1 LPFDRKNILLQV
13 ENNNRH
19 KEMKKYLIP
28 LVVLCLALIG
38 GVVWLYLNLDKQKQE
53 NREMQELAALDKQEM
68 ENEYQQ
74 FALQY
79 SEMKAQINNDS
90 IVAQLSAEQ
99 EKTQRLLAELQQVKA
114 NDAREITR
122 LKKELAT
129 VRAVLR
135 SYVIEIDSLN
145 RLNQNL
151 QEENTRVKA
160 QYQEATQ
167 QIEGLSSEKQSLSE
181 KVAIAAQLDAIGISM
196 QGKDKRNKSTG
207 NGSKCKTLQV
217 NFSLAKNVTA
227 QNGMRTVFVSITSPT
242 GSLLGNAGNFN
253 YENRSL
259 TCTMKKVVEYGGQE
273 TPVTLYWNVDQA
285 LVGGNYQVSIFA
297 DGNMIGSRSFSLK

>member
-1 LPFDRKNILLQV
+1 
-13 ENNNRH
+13 
-19 KEMKKYLIP
+19 MKKYLIP
-28 LVVLCLALIG
+28 LILLCLLLMG
-38 GVVWLYLNLDKQKQE
+38 GLVWLYLDLDKQKQE
-53 NREMQELAALDKQEM
+53 NREMQELAELDKQEM

-74 FALQY
+74 FAMQY
-79 SEMKAQINNDS
+79 SEMKTQINNDS

-99 EKTQRLLAELQQVKA
+99 EKTQRLLRELQQVKA
-114 NDAREITR
+114 NDASEITR

-160 QYQEATQ
+160 QYEEATQ

-196 QGKDKRNKSTG
+196 QAKDKRNKKTDHA
-207 NGSKCKTLQV
+207 SKAKTMQV
-217 NFSLAKNVTA
+217 NFALAKNVTA
-227 QNGMRTVFVSITSPT
+227 QNGMRTVYVRITSPT
-242 GSLLGNAGNFN
+242 GSLLGNAGSFS
-253 YENRSL
+253 YENRTLQCS
-259 TCTMKKVVEYGGQE
+259 MKKAVEYGGQE

-285 LVGGNYQVSIFA
+285 LVGGTYQVSIFA
-297 DGNMIGSRSFSLK
+297 DGHMIGSRSFSLK

>member
-1 LPFDRKNILLQV
+1 
-13 ENNNRH
+13 
-19 KEMKKYLIP
+19 MKKYLIP
-28 LVVLCLALIG
+28 LILLCLLLMG
-38 GVVWLYLNLDKQKQE
+38 GLVWLYLDLDKQKQE
-53 NREMQELAALDKQEM
+53 NREMQELAELDKQEM

-74 FALQY
+74 FAMQY
-79 SEMKAQINNDS
+79 SEMKTQINNDS

-99 EKTQRLLAELQQVKA
+99 EKTQRLLRELQQVKA

-160 QYQEATQ
+160 QYEEATQ

-181 KVAIAAQLDAIGISM
+181 KVAIAAQLDAIGITM
-196 QGKDKRNKSTG
+196 QAKDKRNKSTDHA
-207 NGSKCKTLQV
+207 SKAKTMQV
-217 NFSLAKNVTA
+217 NFALAKNVTA
-227 QNGMRTVFVSITSPT
+227 QNGMRTVYVRITSPT
-242 GSLLGNAGNFN
+242 GSLLGNAGSFS
-253 YENRSL
+253 YENRTLQCS
-259 TCTMKKVVEYGGQE
+259 MKKAVEYGGQE

-285 LVGGNYQVSIFA
+285 LVGGTYQVSIFA
-297 DGNMIGSRSFSLK
+297 DGHMIGSRSFSLK

>member
-1 LPFDRKNILLQV
+1 
-13 ENNNRH
+13 
-19 KEMKKYLIP
+19 MKKYLIP
-28 LVVLCLALIG
+28 LILLCLLLAG
-38 GVVWLYLNLDKQKQE
+38 GLVWLYLNLDKQKQE
-53 NREMQELAALDKQEM
+53 NKEMQELAALDKQEM

-79 SEMKAQINNDS
+79 SEMKTQINNDS

-99 EKTQRLLAELQQVKA
+99 EKTQRLLAELKQVKA

-160 QYQEATQ
+160 QFQEATQ

-181 KVAIAAQLDAIGISM
+181 KVAIAAQLDAIGITM
-196 QGKDKRNKSTG
+196 QAKDKRNKNTDRM
-207 NGSKCKTLQV
+207 SKCKTVQV

-227 QNGMRTVFVSITSPT
+227 QNGMRTVYVRITSPT
-242 GSLLGNAGNFN
+242 GPLLGNAGSFN
-253 YENRSL
+253 YENRTLQCS
-259 TCTMKKVVEYGGQE
+259 MKKAVEYGGQE
-273 TPVTLYWNVDQA
+273 TPVTLYWNVDQSM
-285 LVGGNYQVSIFA
+285 VGGNYQVSIFA
-297 DGNMIGSRSFSLK
+297 DGHMIGSRSFSFN

>member
-1 LPFDRKNILLQV
+1 
-13 ENNNRH
+13 
-19 KEMKKYLIP
+19 MKKYLIP
-28 LVVLCLALIG
+28 LILLCLLLMG
-38 GVVWLYLNLDKQKQE
+38 GLVWLYLDLDKQKQE
-53 NREMQELAALDKQEM
+53 NREMQELAELDKQEM

-74 FALQY
+74 FAMQY
-79 SEMKAQINNDS
+79 SEMKTQINNDS

-99 EKTQRLLAELQQVKA
+99 EKTQRLLRELQQVKA

-160 QYQEATQ
+160 QYEEATQ

-196 QGKDKRNKSTG
+196 QAKDKRNKKTDHA
-207 NGSKCKTLQV
+207 SKAKTMQV
-217 NFSLAKNVTA
+217 NFALAKNVTA
-227 QNGMRTVFVSITSPT
+227 QNGMRTVYVRITSPT
-242 GSLLGNAGNFN
+242 GSLLGNAGSFS
-253 YENRSL
+253 YENRTLQCSI
-259 TCTMKKVVEYGGQE
+259 KKAVEYGGQE

-285 LVGGNYQVSIFA
+285 LVGGTYQVSIFA
-297 DGNMIGSRSFSLK
+297 DGHMIGSRSFSLK

>member
-1 LPFDRKNILLQV
+1 
-13 ENNNRH
+13 
-19 KEMKKYLIP
+19 MKKYLIP
-28 LVVLCLALIG
+28 LILLCLLLMG
-38 GVVWLYLNLDKQKQE
+38 GLVWLYLDLDKQKQQ
-53 NREMQELAALDKQEM
+53 NREMQELAELDKQEM

-74 FALQY
+74 FAMQY
-79 SEMKAQINNDS
+79 SEMKTQINNDS

-99 EKTQRLLAELQQVKA
+99 EKTQRLLRELQQVKA

-160 QYQEATQ
+160 QYEEATQ

-181 KVAIAAQLDAIGISM
+181 KVAIAAQLDAIGITM
-196 QGKDKRNKSTG
+196 QAKDKRNKSTDHA
-207 NGSKCKTLQV
+207 SKAKTMQV
-217 NFSLAKNVTA
+217 NFALAKNVTA
-227 QNGMRTVFVSITSPT
+227 QNGMRTVYVRITSPT
-242 GSLLGNAGNFN
+242 GSLLGNAGSFS
-253 YENRSL
+253 YENRTLQCS
-259 TCTMKKVVEYGGQE
+259 MKKAVEYGGQE

-285 LVGGNYQVSIFA
+285 LVGGTYQVSIFA
-297 DGNMIGSRSFSLK
+297 DGHMIGSRSFSLK